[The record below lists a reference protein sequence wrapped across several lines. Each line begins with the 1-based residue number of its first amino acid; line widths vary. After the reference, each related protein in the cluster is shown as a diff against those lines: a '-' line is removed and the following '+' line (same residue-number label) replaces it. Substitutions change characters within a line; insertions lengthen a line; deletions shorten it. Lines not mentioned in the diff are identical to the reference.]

1 MGHDA
6 TEYSAVPASPTATE
20 TGRLVEQARNGDPHA
35 FDSLVRRFQDM
46 AVGYSA
52 AILGDFHLAED
63 TAQEAFLETYRV
75 LPALRVPDAF
85 PAYLRL
91 TLRKHC
97 DRVTRR
103 KRIPTLP
110 LDAAQNAT
118 RSESLP
124 DAVAVR
130 ERRDAVRDAVRGLP
144 ESERVTVVLFYI
156 GQRSLKEV
164 AEFLDVPVSTVKNRL
179 HTARRRLRE
188 RMIPLME
195 ETLREQRPSNNDRFH
210 GKVIARLYTQYREQF
225 RENAQT
231 ADRSLL
237 EKAREEPRQAI
248 AEGIPDAET
257 AHFGILLLMWTND
270 FAKFPEL
277 MDRYLAQPLPRAEE
291 FWAKFTRVR
300 GLAAGGK
307 ADATV
312 QGQRELMTWIK
323 GNIPGDPPVRL
334 SAQDPFIP
342 TDDPEAEILS
352 PDTLPVFALS
362 IAEIGTCFHDA
373 GVFDEWLTMGKETVT
388 AAPKTA
394 SNRLW
399 RFYHLR
405 HAAHLLAQYGRQE
418 EALLRLED
426 IRALADEEDDWQSPR
441 WPIEALLLNL
451 RMRADAKDVA
461 GGHAV
466 ATEAIGLLEAYRS
479 RSDRETS
486 ERALVMSIL
495 TTNLAAFLT
504 MGRYYDLALPLWEL
518 SAQDWLPT
526 VWSYFWYAECVW
538 NLTKDRERT
547 LALLR
552 EAAAR
557 RYDNYLRES
566 FIEADGFADVREDAE
581 FLAALTPG

>member
-1 MGHDA
+1 M
-6 TEYSAVPASPTATE
+6 
-20 TGRLVEQARNGDPHA
+20 EQARNGDPRA

-103 KRIPTLP
+103 KHIPTLS
-110 LDAAQNAT
+110 LDAIQNAIH
-118 RSESLP
+118 SESLP
-124 DAVAVR
+124 DAAAVR

-164 AEFLDVPVSTVKNRL
+164 AEFLGVPVSTVKNRL

-195 ETLREQRPSNNDRFH
+195 ETLQEQRPSNDEQFH
-210 GKVIARLYTQYREQF
+210 GKVIVRLYKQYRKQF

-237 EKAREEPRQAI
+237 EKAKEELQQAI
-248 AEGIPDAET
+248 AEGTPDAET
-257 AHFGILLLMWTND
+257 AHFGILLLMWTD
-270 FAKFPEL
+270 GYAAFPEL
-277 MDRYLAQPLPRAEE
+277 MERYLAQPLPRAEE

-300 GLAAGGK
+300 GLASGGK

-312 QGQRELMTWIK
+312 QAQRELMDWIK
-323 GNIPGDPPVRL
+323 GNIPGDPPIRL
-334 SAQDPFIP
+334 SAQDPFLP
-342 TDDPEAEILS
+342 TDGPEAEVLS
-352 PDTLPVFALS
+352 PETLPVFALS
-362 IAEIGTCFHDA
+362 IGEIGTRFHDA
-373 GVFDEWLTMGKETVT
+373 SVFDEWLTMGKETLA

-394 SNRLW
+394 PNRLW

-405 HAAHLLAQYGRQE
+405 HAVHLLALYGRRE
-418 EALLRLED
+418 EALLRLEE
-426 IRALADEEDDWQSPR
+426 IRALADEENDWQAPR
-441 WPIEALLLNL
+441 WPIEALLLDL
-451 RMRADAKDVA
+451 RMRADAKDIA
-461 GGHAV
+461 GGRAV
-466 ATEAIGLLEAYRS
+466 ATEAIHLLESYRS
-479 RSDRETS
+479 RPDEETP
-486 ERALVMSIL
+486 ERAEVMSIL

-504 MGRYYDLALPLWEL
+504 MGRYYDLALPLWER
-518 SAQDWLPT
+518 SARDWLPT

-538 NLTKDRERT
+538 NLSRDRERT

-566 FIEADGFADVREDAE
+566 FIEADGFADIREDAE
-581 FLAALTPG
+581 FLAALTP